1 MRKIVL
7 CDGYRGGCIM
17 EKEKISQKTWFTVL
31 FLIIFFPV
39 GLFTMWKYKKFNKV
53 ARIIITAIFVIS
65 FVSAFFEPDDS
76 TDSAG
81 QSSKATTES
90 QAKKVTSKKA
100 TTAKAKK
107 SVPTEY
113 SSALRKA
120 ETYGNSMYMSKQA
133 IYDQLVSEH
142 GEKFSKKAAQYA
154 MKNLKIDWKK
164 NALAKAKDYSDTM
177 YMSKQGIYDQLKSQH
192 GEKFTEKEAAY
203 AIKQVKAN
211 WKENALKKAK
221 DYQGQDMSKEAI
233 RDQLISN
240 YGEKFTQEEAN
251 YAVKHLK

>member
-1 MRKIVL
+1 
-7 CDGYRGGCIM
+7 M
-17 EKEKISQKTWFTVL
+17 EKEKVYQKTWFTVV

-53 ARIIITAIFVIS
+53 ARIIITAIFVVC
-65 FVSAFFEPDDS
+65 FVSNFFEPDDS
-76 TDSAG
+76 EKTAD
-81 QSSKATTES
+81 QSSKATTEV
-90 QAKKVTSKKA
+90 QKKKVTTKA
-100 TTAKAKK
+100 ATKTTEKPKK
-107 SVPTEY
+107 SVPAEY

-120 ETYGNSMYMSKQA
+120 EIYADSMHMSKQA
-133 IYDQLVSEH
+133 IYDQLVSKH
-142 GEKFSKKAAQYA
+142 GEKFNKKAAQYA
-154 MKNLKIDWKK
+154 MKNLKADWKK

-192 GEKFTEKEAAY
+192 GEKFTEKEASY
-203 AIKQVKAN
+203 AIKHIKAN

-221 DYQGQDMSKEAI
+221 DYQEQDMSKEAI
-233 RDQLISN
+233 RDQLTSN

>member
-1 MRKIVL
+1 MKYKKRIFRG
-7 CDGYRGGCIM
+7 CYRGGYIM

-39 GLFTMWKYKKFNKV
+39 GLFTMWKHKKFNKI
-53 ARIIITAIFVIS
+53 ARIIITAIYVIC
-65 FVSAFFEPDDS
+65 FVSAFFEPDNG
-76 TDSAG
+76 TDSAK
-81 QSSKATTES
+81 QSSKVTTES
-90 QAKKVTSKKA
+90 QVKKTNSSKA

-120 ETYGNSMYMSKQA
+120 ETYANSMYMSKQA
-133 IYDQLVSEH
+133 IYDQLVSKH

-154 MKNLKIDWKK
+154 MKNLKADWKK
-164 NALAKAKDYSDTM
+164 NAFAKAKDYSDTM

-203 AIKQVKAN
+203 
-211 WKENALKKAK
+211 
-221 DYQGQDMSKEAI
+221 
-233 RDQLISN
+233 R
-240 YGEKFTQEEAN
+240 
-251 YAVKHLK
+251 